1 VSVSAE
7 RTSTAERARRGS
19 GALLASLPLAALR
32 SRASRTFIA
41 FAAAVLTSSLATA
54 QPGAVS
60 SPASAPTRI
69 VALSDV
75 HGAYDSLVSL
85 LKTVALV
92 DDKLAW
98 SGGRATLVVV
108 GDVLDRG
115 SASRRV
121 LELLM
126 RLEREASSAGGRA
139 QLVLGNH
146 EVMNLTGELDY
157 VASEDYAAYA
167 AEESAAERAAALARF
182 RAARAGAPADD
193 DALAADFARRY
204 PPGFFAQR
212 AAFASGGRFG
222 AWLLRQPVL
231 LVLGDTV
238 FVHGGLPSGVAGL
251 SAADVNAAYSAAL
264 RDYLGSF
271 DALVAA
277 GVLHAED
284 AFSDRP
290 TLADR
295 YLADAQRG
303 GTPVPAPVKAA
314 ADRLRD
320 LTRSDAFG
328 VSAVYWYRGTVS
340 CSEPIERDRLSK
352 LLVSLGAKRVVVGH
366 TPTPTA
372 RVLSRFDG
380 MVLRVDTGM
389 QQRGGRASALVL
401 DGDAASAIYA
411 GEPAAVPIAS
421 QPRLVGPRA
430 GGYDDA
436 RLKEVLASA
445 SISARTKGADGT
457 TRLTLATDGGAV
469 DALFEP
475 AAGRRGA
482 RFLPE
487 VAAFRLDELLGFDLA
502 PVAVLREID
511 GEAGA
516 VYLDPAKLPDEAARA
531 AERAGGDAWCPLADQ
546 LASSYVF
553 DALAGSE
560 GRSPGELRYTP
571 ASWQLALTGDRR
583 LFGTSNGVPTYL
595 RSQPLEVSPRLR
607 ERLQAL
613 DADAMAAAL
622 GDVLDP
628 KRVQAV
634 LARRDVLLAPRRD

>member
-1 VSVSAE
+1 MTSE
-7 RTSTAERARRGS
+7 RTSTADRARRG
-19 GALLASLPLAALR
+19 GGRRRACASLAALR
-32 SRASRTFIA
+32 WFAARTFVA
-41 FAAAVLTSSLATA
+41 FAAVVLTSSLASA
-54 QPGAVS
+54 QPRAVS
-60 SPASAPTRI
+60 TSASSPTRI
-69 VALSDV
+69 VAVSDV
-75 HGAYDSLVSL
+75 HGAYDSFVSL
-85 LKTVALV
+85 LRTAQLV

-98 SGGRATLVVV
+98 SGGRAMLVVV

-115 SASRRV
+115 SGSRRV

-126 RLEREASSAGGRA
+126 RLEGEAIAAGGRA
-139 QLVLGNH
+139 QFVLGNH

-157 VASEDYAAYA
+157 VASEDYAVYA
-167 AEESAAERAAALARF
+167 TEESAAERADALARF
-182 RAARAGAPADD
+182 RAAHAGSAGGDE
-193 DALAADFARRY
+193 ALAADFARRY

-231 LVLGDTV
+231 LVVNDTV
-238 FVHGGLPSGVAGL
+238 FVHGGLPPGLAGM
-251 SAADVNAAYSAAL
+251 SVVDVNAAYSAAL
-264 RDYLGSF
+264 HDYLAAF

-284 AFSDRP
+284 AFGERP
-290 TLADR
+290 ALADR
-295 YLADAQRG
+295 YLANAERG
-303 GTPVPAPVKAA
+303 GDPVPAPVKAA

-340 CSEPIERDRLSK
+340 CSEPIERDRLSAM
-352 LLVSLGAKRVVVGH
+352 LASLGAKRVVVGH

-401 DGDAASAIYA
+401 EGGGASTIYA
-411 GEPAAVPIAS
+411 GDPVAAPIAS
-421 QPRLVGPRA
+421 QLRLVGPRA

-436 RLKEVLASA
+436 RLKDVLASA
-445 SISARTKGADGT
+445 PVTARTKRSDGT
-457 TRLTLATDGGAV
+457 TQLTLATDGGAI

-482 RFLPE
+482 RFLPG
-487 VAAFRLDELLGFDLA
+487 VAAYRLDELLGFDLV
-502 PVAVLREID
+502 PVAVLREVD
-511 GEAGA
+511 GDVGA
-516 VYLDPAKLPDEAARA
+516 VYLDPAKLPDETARA
-531 AERAGGDAWCPLADQ
+531 AERAGGDAWCPLRDQ

-553 DALAGSE
+553 DTLAGSE
-560 GRSPGELRYTP
+560 GRSAAELRYTP
-571 ASWQLALTGDRR
+571 ASWQLALTGNRR
-583 LFGTSNGVPTYL
+583 LFGTSTGVPTYL
-595 RSQPLEVSPRLR
+595 RSQPLEISPRLR

-613 DADAMAAAL
+613 DADATAAAL

-634 LARRDVLLAPRRD
+634 LARRDLLLAPHRD